1 MLLLRAQVEKLKKE
15 MAKQD
20 AALRKYE
27 SEIAE
32 LRQVFCGAESSVAH
46 DVPPQARALR
56 TAELTE
62 NAL

>member
-1 MLLLRAQVEKLKKE
+1 MLLRAQVEKLKKE

-32 LRQVFCGAESSVAH
+32 LRQVFFA
-46 DVPPQARALR
+46 ARNRQWRMMFHPKRARCARL
-56 TAELTE
+56 
-62 NAL
+62 N